1 MRSCSVAISA
11 LIVFCTAGEN
21 GCVKL
26 RSLMPFIT
34 ACVPSGSQAK
44 SNQIKEPITPLDP
57 EGNQAVMQ
65 GIKDRNFTQP
75 FSPAVQKT
83 IKALIAT
90 EQERMEKEKA
100 F

>member
-26 RSLMPFIT
+26 RSLMPCIT
-34 ACVPSGSQAK
+34 AWLPSGSRGVIGSLIWFDFAC
-44 SNQIKEPITPLDP
+44 DP
-57 EGNQAVMQ
+57 EGTQAVMK